1 MEFRRVLFR
10 SKGYGYNRE
19 NVINASAE
27 FNIETLQPTY
37 RLLIGVPGRSNAFE
51 ISMRLGLEK
60 KIIERAK
67 THIGVDSKQVESMIQ
82 SLEESKRL
90 AEQDYEKSHDV
101 LLESEKIKK
110 EIENEWAAFDRKRE
124 QLYKKAE
131 EKAEKALKNAR
142 DEAEL
147 IIEEIRKMKTKAGFK
162 EHEWIDAKKMLTD
175 AQPDLST
182 KQVEQAVSQDHM
194 EKT

>member
-1 MEFRRVLFR
+1 
-10 SKGYGYNRE
+10 
-19 NVINASAE
+19 
-27 FNIETLQPTY
+27 
-37 RLLIGVPGRSNAFE
+37 
-51 ISMRLGLEK
+51 MRLGLEK

-110 EIENEWAAFDRKRE
+110 EIENEWAAFDRKKE

-142 DEAEL
+142 DEARSEEHTSEL
-147 IIEEIRKMKTKAGFK
+147 K
-162 EHEWIDAKKMLTD
+162 
-175 AQPDLST
+175 
-182 KQVEQAVSQDHM
+182 
-194 EKT
+194 

>member
-19 NVINASAE
+19 NVINASVE

-110 EIENEWAAFDRKRE
+110 IGRA
-124 QLYKKAE
+124 
-131 EKAEKALKNAR
+131 
-142 DEAEL
+142 
-147 IIEEIRKMKTKAGFK
+147 
-162 EHEWIDAKKMLTD
+162 H
-175 AQPDLST
+175 
-182 KQVEQAVSQDHM
+182 V
-194 EKT
+194 